1 MSTDTQPGSPN
12 SQPGSET
19 DADVI
24 AATRKNNTRGKV
36 LTASMVGTT
45 IEFFDFYAY
54 ATASSLVF
62 PALFFPHQTSTTQLL
77 SSFAIFGVAFV
88 ARPLGSI
95 IFGHFGDRIG
105 RKKTLIASLLIMGI
119 GTFLIGL
126 LPTATTPG
134 WIVLAPLFLV
144 LLRFCQGVGLGG
156 EWSGAALLATENAPK
171 GKRAIWGTFP
181 QLGAPVGFIIAN
193 LLFVGLNAWTS
204 PEAFLA
210 WGWRVPFLLSA
221 LLVAVGLYVR
231 MSLMETPAFQLVAQ
245 KQQISKAPIGR
256 VFRSSWK
263 PLILGTFIMFATYVI
278 FYFMTA
284 FTLTY
289 GTSPATTGQAQAAAE
304 AAGTTFDPT
313 GFVAGLGYSKNEF
326 LTYLIIGVVFFG
338 IFTVVSG
345 PLAEK
350 LGRRKMLMGVT
361 ILIAA
366 YGIVVNTLFNAGTV
380 GVIIALIIGFI
391 LMGLTFGP
399 MAAYLPELFPANV
412 RYTGSAVS
420 YNMSS
425 VIGAGPAPFAMVAL
439 WQAEGGTI
447 FYCGLY
453 IIGAAILTFIAL
465 FLAKDTSQLDLEDQL
480 S

>member
-1 MSTDTQPGSPN
+1 
-12 SQPGSET
+12 
-19 DADVI
+19 
-24 AATRKNNTRGKV
+24 
-36 LTASMVGTT
+36 
-45 IEFFDFYAY
+45 
-54 ATASSLVF
+54 
-62 PALFFPHQTSTTQLL
+62 
-77 SSFAIFGVAFV
+77 
-88 ARPLGSI
+88 
-95 IFGHFGDRIG
+95 
-105 RKKTLIASLLIMGI
+105 
-119 GTFLIGL
+119 
-126 LPTATTPG
+126 
-134 WIVLAPLFLV
+134 
-144 LLRFCQGVGLGG
+144 
-156 EWSGAALLATENAPK
+156 
-171 GKRAIWGTFP
+171 
-181 QLGAPVGFIIAN
+181 
-193 LLFVGLNAWTS
+193 
-204 PEAFLA
+204 
-210 WGWRVPFLLSA
+210 
-221 LLVAVGLYVR
+221 
-231 MSLMETPAFQLVAQ
+231 
-245 KQQISKAPIGR
+245 
-256 VFRSSWK
+256 
-263 PLILGTFIMFATYVI
+263 
-278 FYFMTA
+278 

-313 GFVAGLGYSKNEF
+313 GFVAGLGYTKNEF

-361 ILIAA
+361 MLIAV
-366 YGIVVNTLFNAGTV
+366 YGLVVNTLFNAGTV
-380 GVIIALIIGFI
+380 GVIIALIVGFI

-465 FLAKDTSQLDLEDQL
+465 FLAKDTSDLDMEEQL